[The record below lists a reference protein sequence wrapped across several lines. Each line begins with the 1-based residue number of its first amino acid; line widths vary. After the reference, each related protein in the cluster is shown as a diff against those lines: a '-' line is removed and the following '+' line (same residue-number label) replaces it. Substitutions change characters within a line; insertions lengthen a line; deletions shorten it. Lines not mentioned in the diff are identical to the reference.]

1 MTLREFIEQEI
12 ENGNVLDIADFGT
25 HLNQLEFCDGEELD
39 TSEYKDYLDH
49 DLEWVTIKY
58 GYGKY
63 ASYVWYEIEL
73 AEEKE

>member
-1 MTLREFIEQEI
+1 MTLREFIEQEV

-25 HLNQLEFCDGEELD
+25 HLNQLELSNGEELEC
-39 TSEYKDYLDH
+39 SEYHDYLDC
-49 DLEWVTIKY
+49 DLEWATIKY

-73 AEEKE
+73 ANEE

>member
-25 HLNQLEFCDGEELD
+25 HLNQLELCDGEELD
-39 TSEYKDYLDH
+39 TSEYEDYLDH

-63 ASYVWYEIEL
+63 AGYVWYEIEL
-73 AEEKE
+73 LRDE

>member
-1 MTLREFIEQEI
+1 MTLRDFIQTEI
-12 ENGNVLDIADFGT
+12 EAGNVFDIADFGT
-25 HLNQLEFCDGEELD
+25 HLSQLENFDGDELD
-39 TSEYKDYLDH
+39 TSEYEDYLDH

-73 AEEKE
+73 AEEE

>member
-1 MTLREFIEQEI
+1 MPK
-12 ENGNVLDIADFGT
+12 
-25 HLNQLEFCDGEELD
+25 FCDGEELD

-49 DLEWVTIKY
+49 DLEWATIKY

-73 AEEKE
+73 AEEEE

>member
-12 ENGNVLDIADFGT
+12 ENGKVLDIADFGT

-49 DLEWVTIKY
+49 YLVEWVAIKY

-63 ASYVWYEIEL
+63 VGYVWYEIEL
-73 AEEKE
+73 AKEE

>member
-1 MTLREFIEQEI
+1 MTLKEFIEQEI
-12 ENGNVLDIADFGT
+12 ENENVLNIADFGT

-39 TSEYKDYLDH
+39 ISEYKDYLDH
-49 DLEWVTIKY
+49 DLEWATIKY

-73 AEEKE
+73 LREE

>member
-1 MTLREFIEQEI
+1 MTLRDFIQTEI
-12 ENGNVLDIADFGT
+12 EAGNVFDIAEFGT
-25 HLNQLEFCDGEELD
+25 HLNQLEICDGEELD

-63 ASYVWYEIEL
+63 AGYVWYEIEL
-73 AEEKE
+73 VNEE